1 MQDLGVAMF
10 YMVCYDISDDGRR
23 REVQKTLE
31 GYGKRVQY
39 SVFDCDISDLQYRT
53 LRDEI
58 LSRIDRDAD
67 SVRFYPLCNA
77 CSGKIEYRGDRKSVV

>member
-1 MQDLGVAMF
+1 MF

-23 REVQKTLE
+23 REVQRTLK

-39 SVFDCDISDLQYRT
+39 SVFDCNISDLQYRR

-58 LSRIDRDAD
+58 LSRIDKDSD
-67 SVRFYPLCNA
+67 SVRFYPICNA
-77 CSGKIEYRGDRKSVV
+77 CAGKIEYRGAGNISEDERFFIV

>member
-1 MQDLGVAMF
+1 MF

-23 REVQKTLE
+23 RGVQKILE
-31 GYGKRVQY
+31 GYGERVQY

-53 LRDEI
+53 LRAE
-58 LSRIDRDAD
+58 LSSKVDNDTD

-77 CSGKIEYRGDRKSVV
+77 CSGKVEYRGTGSISQDERFYIV